1 LILPVNQAGYSI
13 FRAFKLSK
21 NPSAGLEIAAMPK
34 AHQMRNRADLP
45 GLKHFHN
52 LPEAKTF
59 GEGAAEA

>member
-1 LILPVNQAGYSI
+1 
-13 FRAFKLSK
+13 
-21 NPSAGLEIAAMPK
+21 MPK